1 VGAPKSKET
10 ASGRIVAA
18 FGRRFLVD
26 TGEALVSCVPRGK
39 RAELAC
45 GDVVEIA
52 FTSAGEGVIESE
64 PVRASLFFRSVAHR
78 RKLIASNAGQLA
90 VVVAAAPSFSDEL
103 LARALVAG
111 ENAGLKSFIV
121 LNKIDLE
128 AEATAARERLKQFEA
143 AGYEVLS
150 ISAKQ
155 DVQTVLERLRGQ
167 ATVLAGQSGM
177 GKSTLINAL
186 VPEADARTREI
197 STFLDSGKHT
207 TTHARLYR
215 VDSDSSIVDTP
226 GMQEFGLA
234 HLDWREI
241 SAGFPEF
248 RPLMGQCRFPDC
260 RHLSEPNCA
269 IAQAVPEKISPRRL
283 ELYRRIVK
291 AEHPV

>member
-1 VGAPKSKET
+1 MGGAKTKNTS
-10 ASGRIVAA
+10 SGRIVAA

-26 TGEALVSCVPRGK
+26 TGQAVVACVPRGK
-39 RAELAC
+39 KAELAC
-45 GDVVEIA
+45 GDVVE
-52 FTSAGEGVIESE
+52 FVLTSAGEGVIEGE
-64 PVRASLFFRSVAHR
+64 PARASLFFRSVAHR
-78 RKLIASNAGQLA
+78 KKLFAANVGQLA

-103 LARALVAG
+103 LTRVLVAS
-111 ENAGLKSFIV
+111 ENAGLKSFLIF
-121 LNKIDLE
+121 NKIDLE
-128 AEATAARERLKQFEA
+128 TEAAAARERLQPFEA
-143 AGYEVLS
+143 AGYEVLL
-150 ISAKQ
+150 ISAKR
-155 DVQTVLERLRGQ
+155 DVHSVRDRLHGE
-167 ATVLAGQSGM
+167 ATVLVGQSGM

-215 VDSDSSIVDTP
+215 TDAESSIVDTP

-234 HLDWREI
+234 HLSWREI

-260 RHLSEPNCA
+260 RHLSEPGCA
-269 IAQAVPEKISPRRL
+269 IAAAEPEKIAPRRL

-291 AEHPV
+291 TEHPV

>member
-1 VGAPKSKET
+1 MGAPLPKAT
-10 ASGRIVAA
+10 TSGRIVAA

-26 TGEALVSCVPRGK
+26 TGEAIISCVPRGK

-45 GDVVEIA
+45 GDVVEVQSTA
-52 FTSAGEGVIESE
+52 PGEGVIEGE

-78 RKLIASNAGQLA
+78 RKLIASNVGQLA

-111 ENAGLKSFIV
+111 ENAGLKSFVV

-128 AEATAARERLKQFEA
+128 AEAAAATERLKPFEA
-143 AGYEVLS
+143 AGYEVLA

-155 DVQTVLERLRGQ
+155 NAQNVLERLHGQ

-186 VPEADARTREI
+186 VPEADAKTREI

-215 VDSDSSIVDTP
+215 IDAESSIVDTP
-226 GMQEFGLA
+226 GMQEFGVA

-269 IAQAVPEKISPRRL
+269 IAAAVPAKIAPRRL

>member
-1 VGAPKSKET
+1 MGGANAGNT
-10 ASGRIVAA
+10 TSGRIVAA

-26 TGEALVSCVPRGK
+26 TGKAVVSCVPRGK
-39 RAELAC
+39 KADLAC
-45 GDVVEIA
+45 GDVVEFA
-52 FTSAGEGVIESE
+52 TTTAGEGVIEGA

-78 RKLIASNAGQLA
+78 KKFFAANVGQL
-90 VVVAAAPSFSDEL
+90 VVIVAAVPSFSDEL
-103 LARALVAG
+103 LARVLVAG
-111 ENAGLKSFIV
+111 ENAGMKALLI

-128 AEATAARERLKQFEA
+128 AEAAAARERLQPFEA

-150 ISAKQ
+150 ISAKH
-155 DVQTVLERLRGQ
+155 DVGSVLEHLHGE
-167 ATVLAGQSGM
+167 ASVLVGQSGM

-186 VPEADARTREI
+186 VPQADAKTREI

-215 VDSDSSIVDTP
+215 IDAESSIVDTP

-234 HLDWREI
+234 HLSWREI

-248 RPLMGQCRFPDC
+248 RALMGGCRFPDC
-260 RHLSEPNCA
+260 RHLSEPGCA
-269 IAQAVPEKISPRRL
+269 IAGAVPEKIAPRRL